1 MCLSLLFFS
10 VSGLTA
16 EFCRGQIFLVSL
28 LASLSNCLKIAL
40 CMCFVVRLKAGGE
53 FGAAASTMLILFFL
67 IAAVQTTPPREL
79 AAKKVPSSTPSPP
92 IQGQSV
98 LSYSP
103 SRSPSASPKFT
114 TGCMTGYS
122 PQLQALSGNSAS
134 YGSAVTYSPSGSY
147 NKVMTKTA
155 PKGTVW
161 SLCCARCHRR

>member
-1 MCLSLLFFS
+1 
-10 VSGLTA
+10 
-16 EFCRGQIFLVSL
+16 
-28 LASLSNCLKIAL
+28 
-40 CMCFVVRLKAGGE
+40 
-53 FGAAASTMLILFFL
+53 MLILFFL

-114 TGCMTGYS
+114 TSCITGYS
-122 PQLQALSGNSAS
+122 PQLQALSSNSTS
-134 YGSAVTYSPSGSY
+134 YGSAVTYSPSSSY

-155 PKGTVW
+155 PNGTVW
-161 SLCCARCHRR
+161 SLCCAVCHWRWAAASGELCMCVCSFCKVDVNLLYWDLCFFPTVASFVLEWLICFRTKQK